1 MLMKNKLKISQLKY
15 FLICL
20 FLTLRYVKLPV
31 LLFTFL
37 AFKESISEQELQKKV
52 FNEEALKM

>member
-15 FLICL
+15 FLICII
-20 FLTLRYVKLPV
+20 LTLRYVKLPV

-37 AFKESISEQELQKKV
+37 AFKESISEQELQKKI
-52 FNEEALKM
+52 FNEEA

>member
-15 FLICL
+15 FLICII
-20 FLTLRYVKLPV
+20 LTLRYVKLPV

-37 AFKESISEQELQKKV
+37 AIKESISEQELQKKV
-52 FNEEALKM
+52 FNEEA